1 MTPEYR
7 AMKAQQLQDDEV
19 LTEAF
24 AAIEARALRDAIA
37 VPAWHGAFGDRK
49 RRRLLEKVKIISE
62 LRSELVQA
70 IAAGK
75 QAARPRSGVA

>member
-37 VPAWHGAFGDRK
+37 VPSWYGEHGDRK

-70 IAAGK
+70 ITAGK